1 MHVMRIID
9 VVLICAKQRIA
20 IRTSRD
26 NLHVPFIRDSNF
38 IAIFKVI
45 ANIIDT
51 LKNYLEI

>member
-1 MHVMRIID
+1 MYVMRIID

-51 LKNYLEI
+51 LKNYLEN

>member
-51 LKNYLEI
+51 LKNYLEN

>member
-1 MHVMRIID
+1 MYVMRIID

-20 IRTSRD
+20 IRTHRD

-51 LKNYLEI
+51 LKNYLEN